1 MSDCRSVSPSCES
14 DGVGMVITTVTSE
27 VPYRFRNVRRSPASS
42 GLGGGA
48 LSSRCFRVQF
58 GRAAAAA
65 AAASDFGR
73 SVRSRTRELKRFAKV
88 AAPESQ
94 WLSRRPGDE
103 CDFGPPESNTT
114 WHPPP
119 SAALGDELLPRHP
132 TLTTLTMADLTAY
145 LVLAVALVPP
155 LLRQSQ
161 RLFGSARSASHAP
174 PPPPPPPSSS
184 RFASKARLAPFATP
198 FSAAVTITTL
208 GLVLISLANL
218 VPVQYGVDIFIPVQA
233 VHNLRRS
240 IFTLNTAPSGRIHA
254 RPLPRLQR
262 AHHHPHHHPPQPHRR
277 SAPSLLPIGF
287 HTLPKQQELQAL
299 IARLS
304 SYEARRIYLLLG
316 PKPLLDC
323 TFCTKPNDFFWYG
336 PPFPL
341 GRLRLAHLGSRAH
354 HSSSG
359 RLDRRRH
366 SPGSRPLLAQTSGAA
381 LKIRRRGPQQ
391 VAHPPPSRSSSLS
404 CRSRSSSCSSSAKSL
419 PDRLASTTGIPTCIS
434 YASLPFSPS
443 SSSSTFSP
451 HHACPTASSR
461 PCNTWTPTQ
470 QNLQSILH
478 LNEIIDATRA
488 VVLDD
493 QTLLRRATTERKHSS
508 TDSAAQLIRAVQAQ
522 GGDAASDTLAQAQN
536 SIRSVTLQWW
546 RTAEQL
552 NRQLDRGSPSASSS
566 NSAPAH
572 TAAASDP
579 SSNPSAHGTNP

>member
-1 MSDCRSVSPSCES
+1 M
-14 DGVGMVITTVTSE
+14 
-27 VPYRFRNVRRSPASS
+27 AS
-42 GLGGGA
+42 
-48 LSSRCFRVQF
+48 
-58 GRAAAAA
+58 
-65 AAASDFGR
+65 
-73 SVRSRTRELKRFAKV
+73 
-88 AAPESQ
+88 
-94 WLSRRPGDE
+94 
-103 CDFGPPESNTT
+103 
-114 WHPPP
+114 PP

-240 IFTLNTAPSGRIHA
+240 IYTLYTAPSVYRASSHDDVD
-254 RPLPRLQR
+254 RPPFHIQALRGGYTPDLFL
-262 AHHHPHHHPPQPHRR
+262 AYSAPITIPTTTLR
-277 SAPSLLPIGF
+277 SLIDAAPSLLPIGF

-323 TFCTKPNDFFWYG
+323 TFCTKPNDFFWYALPFLLAAYAWRILALG
-336 PPFPL
+336 LITVHPDDSIAVAIRQAAGLFSRKPRAPPSKSDDADRSKWRTPAVTLLVALVSIEILIMFEL
-341 GRLRLAHLGSRAH
+341 GQVT
-354 HSSSG
+354 
-359 RLDRRRH
+359 
-366 SPGSRPLLAQTSGAA
+366 PGSARLNHWHSNLHLVRQLAFLAVVVVIYLFPAPRVPDGFQQTMQHMDA
-381 LKIRRRGPQQ
+381 
-391 VAHPPPSRSSSLS
+391 
-404 CRSRSSSCSSSAKSL
+404 
-419 PDRLASTTGIPTCIS
+419 
-434 YASLPFSPS
+434 
-443 SSSSTFSP
+443 
-451 HHACPTASSR
+451 
-461 PCNTWTPTQ
+461 TQ

-478 LNEIIDATRA
+478 LNEITDATRA